1 MFPNTTL
8 HGRYTIKKELGR
20 GGMGL
25 VYLGVDTNGR
35 EVAIKRLAPELTG
48 DTAVLERFRR
58 EGEALKTLRH
68 PNIVEFIEMF
78 EESGQHFIVTEYIGG
93 GNLLELLRQGPM
105 PMEEVRRI
113 TLDICDALVRAH
125 KLEIIH
131 RDIKPENILLT
142 DDKVAK
148 LADFG
153 IARLVNEGSRLTRT
167 GMIVGTPDYLAPEIW
182 NGQTP
187 DAQTD
192 LWSLGVVLFE
202 MMGGRIPFEGD
213 SLVSIMRSI
222 TSAPIPNLRTLR
234 PGLPEGMVQIV
245 ERLLER
251 DRTHRYT
258 TARQLSA
265 DLEAGQPTGG
275 YSTGEVSTAIFS
287 EKYAGG
293 TIPEDGTN
301 LHVLPPVM
309 KPSTPVE
316 QTRLSPPPQGV
327 TLPCMYC
334 GANNDLN
341 AMFCS
346 TCGKSLLV
354 DCPSCGKLVNG
365 SLARCPYCSAE
376 VKEAVKAREKAENL
390 RNRSTPAEPLV
401 APPIQPV
408 KPTSGRTQPPV
419 IQPVQTVPPR
429 SWVEDQVA
437 GVVRHP
443 VNREPFDPRSAMIRE
458 ELKAK
463 VSTAKIL
470 SSGWWW
476 LIGGLFIWTIGFFS
490 ARSTLLQSSSFAGNE
505 DLRQEMEKYKNRARR
520 NITIGLILM
529 AVLFCLFIII
539 GMNANQ

>member
-8 HGRYTIKKELGR
+8 HGKYTIQKELGR

-25 VYLGVDTNGR
+25 VYLGRDSNGR

-48 DTAVLERFRR
+48 DAAVLERFRR

-78 EESGQHFIVTEYIGG
+78 EENGQHFIITEYIGG
-93 GNLLELLRQGPM
+93 GSLLELLRQGPM

-113 TLDICDALVRAH
+113 SLDICDALVRAH

-153 IARLVNEGSRLTRT
+153 IARLVHEGSRLTRT

-192 LWSLGVVLFE
+192 LWSLGVVMFE

-222 TSAPIPNLRTLR
+222 TSAPLPNLRTLR
-234 PGLPEGMVQIV
+234 PGLPEGVVQIV

-251 DRTHRYT
+251 DRTRRYS
-258 TARQLSA
+258 TARQLAA

-275 YSTGEVSTAIFS
+275 FSTGEVSTAIFT
-287 EKYAGG
+287 EKSARG

-301 LHVLPPVM
+301 LHVLPPIRTPS
-309 KPSTPVE
+309 KPVD
-316 QTRLSPPPQGV
+316 QTRVSQPPQVV

-346 TCGKSLLV
+346 ACGRSLLV

-376 VKEAVKAREKAENL
+376 VKEAVKAREKSESL
-390 RNRSTPAEPLV
+390 RNQPTPVEPLAV
-401 APPIQPV
+401 PKIQPV
-408 KPTSGRTQPPV
+408 KSITAGSQPSV
-419 IQPVQTVPPR
+419 IQPVQTEPPR
-429 SWVEDQVA
+429 SWVEDLVS
-437 GVVRHP
+437 GVVRQP
-443 VNREPFDPRSAMIRE
+443 VNREPFDPRAAMIRE

-463 VSTAKIL
+463 VSTARIL

-476 LIGGLFIWTIGFFS
+476 LVGGLFIWTIGFFS
-490 ARSTLLQSSSFAGNE
+490 ARSTLQGYSFAGNE
-505 DLRQEMEKYKNRARR
+505 DLRLEMEKYKKRARR
-520 NITIGLILM
+520 NITTGLILM

-539 GMNANQ
+539 GIAANQ

>member
-8 HGRYTIKKELGR
+8 HGKYTIQKELGR

-25 VYLGVDTNGR
+25 VYLGRDSNGR

-48 DTAVLERFRR
+48 DAAVLERFRR

-78 EESGQHFIVTEYIGG
+78 EENGQHFIITEYIGG
-93 GNLLELLRQGPM
+93 GSLLELLRQGPM

-113 TLDICDALVRAH
+113 SLDICDALVRAH

-153 IARLVNEGSRLTRT
+153 IARLVHEGSRLTRT

-192 LWSLGVVLFE
+192 LWSLGVVMFE

-222 TSAPIPNLRTLR
+222 TSAPLPNLRNLR

-251 DRTHRYT
+251 DRTRRYS
-258 TARQLSA
+258 TARQLAA

-275 YSTGEVSTAIFS
+275 FSTGEVSTAIFT
-287 EKYAGG
+287 EKSARG

-301 LHVLPPVM
+301 LHVLPPIRTPS
-309 KPSTPVE
+309 KPVD
-316 QTRLSPPPQGV
+316 QTRVSQPPQVV

-334 GANNDLN
+334 SANNDLN

-346 TCGKSLLV
+346 ACGRSLLV

-376 VKEAVKAREKAENL
+376 VKEAVKAREKSESL
-390 RNRSTPAEPLV
+390 RNQPTPAEPLV
-401 APPIQPV
+401 VPKIQPV
-408 KPTSGRTQPPV
+408 KSITAGSQPSV
-419 IQPVQTVPPR
+419 IQPVQTEPPR
-429 SWVEDQVA
+429 SWVEDLVS
-437 GVVRHP
+437 GVVRQP
-443 VNREPFDPRSAMIRE
+443 VNREPFDPRAAMIRE

-463 VSTAKIL
+463 VSTARIL

-476 LIGGLFIWTIGFFS
+476 LVGGLFIWTIGFFS
-490 ARSTLLQSSSFAGNE
+490 ARSTLQGYSFAGNE
-505 DLRQEMEKYKNRARR
+505 DLRLEMEKYKKRARR
-520 NITIGLILM
+520 NITTGLILM

-539 GMNANQ
+539 GIAANQ